1 MTTGARADLED
12 GHVTSRRGGASPAS
26 SATAGL
32 EQAAAAAEVSAH
44 TKTSPA
50 FLPSL

>member
-1 MTTGARADLED
+1 MTTGARADLEA

-32 EQAAAAAEVSAH
+32 EQAAAAEVSAH